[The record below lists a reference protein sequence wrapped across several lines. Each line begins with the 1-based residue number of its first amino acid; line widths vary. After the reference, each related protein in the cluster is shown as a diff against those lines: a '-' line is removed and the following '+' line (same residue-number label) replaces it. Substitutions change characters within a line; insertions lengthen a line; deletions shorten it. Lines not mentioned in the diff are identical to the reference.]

1 MFNIRY
7 LPNLLTLFRI
17 AMIPVLVI
25 LYYLPWGH
33 ATSPTIFAIACITDW
48 FDGYIARKY
57 NVSTPLGAFLD
68 PVADKLIVTV
78 SLIVV
83 MSSGLAYLAIPVAVI
98 IGREIVISALRE
110 WMAELGKRASVA
122 VTFIA
127 KIKTTLQ
134 MFAIGFLLASI
145 PHHHNWIFYTAY
157 LLVYIAAILTLW
169 TMCLY
174 LKASWIYFKES
185 L

>member
-1 MFNIRY
+1 MSNIRY

-17 AMIPVLVI
+17 VMIPVLVVF
-25 LYYLPWGH
+25 YYLPWGH
-33 ATSPTIFAIACITDW
+33 VTSPTVFAIACITDW
-48 FDGYIARKY
+48 FDGYIARRY
-57 NVSTPLGAFLD
+57 NASSRLGAFLD

-78 SLIVV
+78 SLVVV
-83 MSSGLAYLAIPVAVI
+83 MSSHLPYLAIPVAVI

-122 VTFIA
+122 VNFIA

-134 MFAIGFLLASI
+134 MFAIGFLLASSFQG
-145 PHHHNWIFYTAY
+145 PRWIFHTAY
-157 LLVYIAAILTLW
+157 ILIYLAAILTLW
-169 TMCLY
+169 TMCVY
-174 LKASWIYFKES
+174 LKASWTYFKES